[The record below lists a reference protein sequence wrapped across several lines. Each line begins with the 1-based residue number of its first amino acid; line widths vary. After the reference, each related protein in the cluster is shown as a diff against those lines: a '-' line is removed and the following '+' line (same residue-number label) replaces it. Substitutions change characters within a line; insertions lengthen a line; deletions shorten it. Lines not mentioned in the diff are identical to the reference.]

1 MSRMNISINKRLKV
15 CNDATMKLLTTRVL
29 ISVILLFFS
38 SCSTAETSTKNP
50 IEITETMENPTIALT
65 ITPSSVPTKV
75 APTLAPS
82 PPENILN
89 FQQFDITSEIPAD
102 LRPDGA
108 LVVLSEPLQ
117 LLRFKPDIHVETII
131 GIDPDAGCFSTSPD
145 GKWLSY
151 CPQSSDSPTGQWLI
165 VESANGQVQKKVPMD
180 IHLIYFGAYQWLDNQ
195 RLTFPLIQAE
205 HQPAY
210 PTVVIDPFTGEQV
223 KLSSEYPGLQLSPSG
238 TATNMDFNFSDVVY
252 DPSLE
257 HVIFPS
263 WGGEHNY
270 IVLWDRQSN
279 SEVARIENRSQV
291 FGHYPLWSPDATQ
304 FAVPVVNTIRG
315 DHIIEEWYSVSREGQ
330 VEQLTHFGNYF
341 SDSDIGPA
349 SNWSPDGR
357 KLAFWIE
364 VSPSLCPGL
373 NLAVLDLDTKQV
385 TNTCILG
392 NSDYAPPPIWSLDSR
407 YIVVVNARTESR
419 QTILVDIEGDRAF
432 DITNITEGSL
442 PIGWLVSP

>member
-29 ISVILLFFS
+29 ISVILLLLS

-50 IEITETMENPTIALT
+50 IGTTETMENPTSALT
-65 ITPSSVPTKV
+65 ITPTSVPIKV
-75 APTLAPS
+75 TPTLMPS

-89 FQQFDITSEIPAD
+89 FQQFDITSEIPSD

-108 LVVLSEPLQ
+108 LVIWSEPLQ
-117 LLRFKPDIHVETII
+117 LLHFEPDIHMETII
-131 GIDPDAGCFSTSPD
+131 GIDPDVGCFSTSPD

-165 VESANGQVQKKVPMD
+165 VASADGQVQKKVPMD
-180 IHLIYFGAYQWLDNQ
+180 IHLIYFGVYQWLDNQ

-210 PTVVIDPFTGEQV
+210 PTVVINPFTGEQV
-223 KLSSEYPGLQLSPSG
+223 KLSSDYPGLQLSPSG
-238 TATNMDFNFSDVVY
+238 TATRMAFNFSDVVY

-263 WGGEHNY
+263 WGGERNY

-279 SEVARIENRSQV
+279 SEVARIENHSQV
-291 FGHYPLWSPDATQ
+291 FGHYPLWLPDATQ

-315 DHIIEEWYSVSREGQ
+315 DHLIEEWYSMSREGQ
-330 VEQLTHFGNYF
+330 VEQLTHFGDYF
-341 SDSDIGPA
+341 SDSEISPA

-357 KLAFWIE
+357 KLAFWIK

-373 NLAVLDLDTKQV
+373 NLAILDLDTKQV
-385 TNTCILG
+385 TSTCILG

-407 YIVVVNARTESR
+407 YIVVVNVRTESR
-419 QTILVDIEGDRAF
+419 QTIVVDIEGDRAF
-432 DITNITEGSL
+432 DITDIIEGSL

>member
-1 MSRMNISINKRLKV
+1 MSRMNISINRHLKV
-15 CNDATMKLLTTRVL
+15 RNDAIKTLLTTRVL
-29 ISVILLFFS
+29 ISVILLLLS
-38 SCSTAETSTKNP
+38 SCSVAETSTKDP
-50 IEITETMENPTIALT
+50 IRTTETTEIPTSALT
-65 ITPSSVPTKV
+65 IPSTTVPTKA
-75 APTLAPS
+75 APTLTPS
-82 PPENILN
+82 PLEHILN
-89 FQQFDITSEIPAD
+89 FQQFEITSEIPAD
-102 LRPDGA
+102 LRPDDA
-108 LVVLSEPLQ
+108 LVIWSEPLQ
-117 LLRFKPDIHVETII
+117 LLRFEPDIHRETII
-131 GIDPDAGCFSTSPD
+131 GIDPNAGCFSTSPD

-165 VESANGQVQKKVPMD
+165 VESADGQVQKKVPMD
-180 IHLIYFGAYQWLDNQ
+180 LRLIYFGAYQWLDNQ
-195 RLTFPLIQAE
+195 RLTFPLIQVE

-210 PTVVIDPFTGEQV
+210 PVVVINPFTGEQV
-223 KLSSEYPGLQLSPSG
+223 KLSSDYPGLQLSPSG
-238 TATNMDFNFSDVVY
+238 TATSMDFNFSDVVY

-270 IVLWDRQSN
+270 IVLWNRQSN
-279 SEVARIENRSQV
+279 SEVARVENHSQV

-330 VEQLTHFGNYF
+330 VEQLTHFGDYF
-341 SDSDIGPA
+341 SDSDIGSA
-349 SNWSPDGR
+349 SKWSPDGR
-357 KLAFWIE
+357 KLAFWLE

-385 TNTCILG
+385 TNTCIFG

-432 DITNITEGSL
+432 DITNITEGLL